1 MPHLRAYLSPD
12 YIILPK
18 VFGSPDRVYKE
29 VPYPTH
35 CNPLPGNVMSAI
47 SQYPPELLFTI
58 CAYIY
63 ASGLPQSTSSLDPI
77 ALGDYGV
84 PTALPSS
91 MPPSNCPEPIVRKT
105 LSSLCLV
112 NRAWFD
118 AAKPWL
124 WQRIE
129 VRLPRSWLA
138 LVDVITGGEDQS
150 VEENAALAV
159 EQSIH
164 AATKAALAS
173 TTLSGESSNEDALKK
188 WKESI
193 IETLSG
199 PDGSIPPE
207 LLTPPASRDPS
218 PRRLRGKSQSPAR
231 WKIMRTISDA
241 VQNVMEKNEP
251 GVYGELLLHSLFS

>member
-1 MPHLRAYLSPD
+1 
-12 YIILPK
+12 
-18 VFGSPDRVYKE
+18 
-29 VPYPTH
+29 
-35 CNPLPGNVMSAI
+35 MSAI
-47 SQYPPELLFTI
+47 SQYPPELLFSI
-58 CAYIY
+58 CAYVY
-63 ASGLPQSTSSLDPI
+63 AACLPQSTSSLDPI

-91 MPPSNCPEPIVRKT
+91 MPPSNCPEPVVRRT
-105 LSSLCLV
+105 LANLCLV
-112 NRAWFD
+112 NRAWYD

-129 VRLPRSWLA
+129 VRLPRSWLT
-138 LVDVITGGEDQS
+138 LMEVITGGEDQTT
-150 VEENAALAV
+150 EDNTALAV

-173 TTLSGESSNEDALKK
+173 TTIPGVYNDEDALKK

-193 IETLSG
+193 LESLKG

-207 LLTPPASRDPS
+207 LLSPPASRDPS
-218 PRRLRGKSQSPAR
+218 PRRIRGKSQSPAR

-241 VQNVMEKNEP
+241 VQNVMDRNEP
-251 GVYGELLLHSLFS
+251 GLYGRCPFHYLFFEPRAD

>member
-1 MPHLRAYLSPD
+1 
-12 YIILPK
+12 
-18 VFGSPDRVYKE
+18 
-29 VPYPTH
+29 
-35 CNPLPGNVMSAI
+35 MSAVL
-47 SQYPPELLFTI
+47 QYPPELLFTI
-58 CAYIY
+58 CAYVY
-63 ASGLPQSTSSLDPI
+63 AAGLPTSSSSLDPI
-77 ALGDYGV
+77 ALGDYGT

-91 MPPSNCPEPIVRKT
+91 MPPSNSPEPLVRRT
-105 LSSLCLV
+105 LANLCLV
-112 NRAWFD
+112 NRAWYD

-138 LVDVITGGEDQS
+138 LVEEITGGEDQS
-150 VEENAALAV
+150 IEDNTALAV

-173 TTLSGESSNEDALKK
+173 TTIPGASTDEDALKK

-193 IETLSG
+193 LETLSG

-207 LLTPPASRDPS
+207 LLSPPASRDPS

-231 WKIMRTISDA
+231 WKIMRSISDA
-241 VQNVMEKNEP
+241 IQNVVERNEP
-251 GVYGELLLHSLFS
+251 GVYGKSHSFVLGTIAYSLTPMLLLSSDTA

>member
-1 MPHLRAYLSPD
+1 MSLLSDPVPTGMTYKSWFK
-12 YIILPK
+12 YINT
-18 VFGSPDRVYKE
+18 VSTFA
-29 VPYPTH
+29 
-35 CNPLPGNVMSAI
+35 MSAT

-63 ASGLPQSTSSLDPI
+63 ASGLPQSATSLDPI
-77 ALGDYGV
+77 PLGDYHP

-91 MPPSNCPEPIVRKT
+91 MPPSNSPEPLVRRT
-105 LSSLCLV
+105 LANLCLV
-112 NRAWFD
+112 NRAWYD

-138 LVDVITGGEDQS
+138 LLEVIAGGEDQGS
-150 VEENAALAV
+150 DENTAFAV
-159 EQSIH
+159 EQSID
-164 AATKAALAS
+164 AATKAVLA
-173 TTLSGESSNEDALKK
+173 TTTIPGGSSDEDALKK

-193 IETLSG
+193 LETLNG

-207 LLTPPASRDPS
+207 LLSPPASRDPS

-241 VQNVMEKNEP
+241 VQNVVERNDP
-251 GVYGELLLHSLFS
+251 GFYGMLTLHSFFS